1 MEKIP
6 ITDVDDDLIKNNSK
20 QLRAVLED
28 RLLTYWI
35 NKELFQ
41 EDTLIISGITGIGPK
56 EEGGSPQLVINYH
69 VLCHEE
75 DGVHRF
81 LYYTTEH
88 SLHRSILARIDKQP
102 DDYDP
107 KEDDMQNEFTNGNI
121 GEGEGRNF
129 SRHELNGPVFY
140 DEVEFQPIEV
150 IEDWFLN
157 YRVGTAVEALF
168 KYNYLEDISY
178 LEQAIWILLRER
190 ESAIPGNSTP
200 AFSQSEGIG
209 SEDCS

>member
-88 SLHRSILARIDKQP
+88 SLHRSILAWIDKQP

>member
-1 MEKIP
+1 MERIP

-107 KEDDMQNEFTNGNI
+107 KEDDSQNEFTNGNI

-190 ESAIPGNSTP
+190 ESALPQNAP
-200 AFSQSEGIG
+200 QVKMEEGVM
-209 SEDCS
+209 E

>member
-6 ITDVDDDLIKNNSK
+6 ITDVDDDLIKNNSIH
-20 QLRAVLED
+20 LRAVLED

-56 EEGGSPQLVINYH
+56 EEGGSPQLVINYR

-88 SLHRSILARIDKQP
+88 SLHRSILARIDHQP

-107 KEDDMQNEFTNGNI
+107 KEDDAHNEFTNGDFSS
-121 GEGEGRNF
+121 EVGRNF

-168 KYNYLEDISY
+168 KYSYLEDISY

-190 ESAIPGNSTP
+190 ESAIPGNPTP
-200 AFSQSEGIG
+200 VFSQSEGIG
-209 SEDCS
+209 SENCS

>member
-20 QLRAVLED
+20 YLRIVLED
-28 RLLTYWI
+28 RLLTHWI

-41 EDTLIISGITGIGPK
+41 ADTLIISGITGIGPK

-88 SLHRSILARIDKQP
+88 SLHRSILARMDHQP
-102 DDYDP
+102 DEYDP
-107 KEDDMQNEFTNGNI
+107 KEDDSQNEFTNGNI
-121 GEGEGRNF
+121 GEGEERNF
-129 SRHELNGPVFY
+129 SRHELNGPAFY

-168 KYNYLEDISY
+168 KYSYMEDISF

-190 ESAIPGNSTP
+190 ESMLPYNAPQVKIE
-200 AFSQSEGIG
+200 EG
-209 SEDCS
+209 EVE

>member
-107 KEDDMQNEFTNGNI
+107 KEDDSQNEFTNGNI

-190 ESAIPGNSTP
+190 ESALPQKAP
-200 AFSQSEGIG
+200 QVKMEEGVM
-209 SEDCS
+209 E